1 MRKQLQQ
8 LPNKPT
14 NKQKE
19 SPIKQTKT
27 ALTNSFP
34 DFPQAFPQKE
44 FTIHL
49 VQSKNWHLQNILLR
63 SRIWEILVYTTIYK
77 SKWNGIY
84 SFLTKVFLTFWLKN
98 TLLSFTLPLTRNY
111 FPLFPLR
118 KTCPYLE
125 LFWSAFFPHLD
136 CIQTECRKMRTR
148 ITPNTASFYAGF
160 LTFNEKLYSM
170 TSQIW

>member
-27 ALTNSFP
+27 ALTNSFT

-125 LFWSAFFPHLD
+125 LFWSAFFPHF
-136 CIQTECRKMRTR
+136 
-148 ITPNTASFYAGF
+148 PAFG
-160 LTFNEKLYSM
+160 LYSDRM
-170 TSQIW
+170 QENADQNNYEYGLFLRRVPYF